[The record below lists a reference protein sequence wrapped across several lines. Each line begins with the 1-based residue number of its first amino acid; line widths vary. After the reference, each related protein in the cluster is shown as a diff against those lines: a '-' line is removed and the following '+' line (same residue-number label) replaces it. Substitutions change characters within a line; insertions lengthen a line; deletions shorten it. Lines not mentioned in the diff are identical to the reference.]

1 MIKSKIPV
9 TLSLSKDNTLTIKNK
24 EALRR
29 GFDRLSL
36 TKHLLKSQC
45 QPELVEGQ
53 HANHRKQSTG
63 KHQF

>member
-45 QPELVEGQ
+45 QPDKTFTQ
-53 HANHRKQSTG
+53 ISMSA
-63 KHQF
+63 